1 MFQGGKN
8 MRISNNTF
16 NYSNTSNFT
25 STKKWKKVYDEHL
38 SNLISEEA
46 IMTPEQKMLYELL
59 GGREA
64 HMKNVM
70 HNYDADG
77 DLLNSDGVAGMD
89 ATDIPESERHQIIK
103 VSENARQN
111 MYEETMRHYIQEN
124 GVANGDTTKRSEV
137 YRDYQL
143 SIKKEDRLKGTWS
156 LQQYETA
163 YRQSFYDAIK
173 KADPKWEIGKPFDS
187 SILKSLSREDID
199 NSLVQSGDRLL
210 LPRKTVDCRV

>member
-1 MFQGGKN
+1 
-8 MRISNNTF
+8 MRIYNNVF
-16 NYSNTSNFT
+16 NYDNTSNFVA
-25 STKKWKKVYDEHL
+25 TKKWKRVYSEHL
-38 SNLISEEA
+38 SDLISEEA

-70 HNYDADG
+70 RNYDTDG
-77 DLLNSDGVAGMD
+77 DFINNYGVAGMD
-89 ATDIPESERHQIIK
+89 ATGIPESERHQIIK

-124 GVANGDTTKRSEV
+124 GIANGDTTRRSEV

-143 SIKKEDRLKGTWS
+143 SIKKEDRLKGSWS

-163 YRQSFYDAIK
+163 YTQAFYDAIK
-173 KADPKWEIGKPFDS
+173 EADPEWELGKPFDS
-187 SILKSLSREDID
+187 SILRNLSREDID
-199 NSLVQSGDRLL
+199 NSLVQSGNRLL
-210 LPRKTVDCRV
+210 LPRKNIDCRV